1 MQRTLRSL
9 ITGTVA
15 LSLLYHPAEAQ
26 SDGEPISLG
35 VYRVLHSNIL
45 GEDRTLQIHLPNG
58 YDATE
63 ATYPVVYLFYSD
75 WVAGYF
81 AQLVNDLY
89 HLSTDRIPPFILV
102 GVENTYRYRDLLP
115 WPRSPDRANEE
126 GHAERFLHALR
137 EEIIPFIDGEYRT
150 KAYRVLV
157 GPQAAAVFGVY
168 TLLESPETFQAFI
181 LNDPCR
187 FDVPQ
192 RSLCDELATY
202 ASTPAAS
209 GKYVAVT
216 HDASDDRWDMD
227 MLTTLRTDFEQHS
240 VGGFRWL
247 IDIEPDWPFF
257 LAPVDAR
264 SAFMDLF
271 RDYPFPNIDDVTGW
285 EDIRSHYERVSRTIG
300 FTIDPPNLVL
310 TQAGHQLADKGEHE
324 AALEIL
330 HNLVD
335 IYPHSLD
342 GPWQLANLHRI
353 MGDTATAIRYYEEC
367 LRREP
372 NMVPART
379 WLERL
384 RGGHRP

>member
-1 MQRTLRSL
+1 
-9 ITGTVA
+9 
-15 LSLLYHPAEAQ
+15 
-26 SDGEPISLG
+26 
-35 VYRVLHSNIL
+35 
-45 GEDRTLQIHLPNG
+45 
-58 YDATE
+58 
-63 ATYPVVYLFYSD
+63 
-75 WVAGYF
+75 
-81 AQLVNDLY
+81 
-89 HLSTDRIPPFILV
+89 
-102 GVENTYRYRDLLP
+102 
-115 WPRSPDRANEE
+115 
-126 GHAERFLHALR
+126 LR

-150 KAYRVLV
+150 KAFRVMV

-192 RSLCDELATY
+192 RSLCDELAAY

-227 MLTTLRTDFEQHS
+227 MLTTLRTNFEQHS
-240 VGGFRWL
+240 VDGFRWL

-264 SAFMDLF
+264 SALMDLF
-271 RDYPFPNIDDVTGW
+271 RDYPFPNIDDVTDW
-285 EDIRSHYERVSRTIG
+285 EEISSHYERVSRTIG

-310 TQAGHQLADKGEHE
+310 TQAGSRLADKGEYE

-330 HNLVD
+330 HTLVN

-342 GPWQLANLHRI
+342 GPWQLANLHRM
-353 MGDTATAIRYYEEC
+353 MGDTATAIRYYDEC

-372 NMVPART
+372 SMVPART

-384 RGGHRP
+384 RGGFRP